1 MRKRVTLSGNRMT
14 SKEALHTYL
23 AKKLAFPA
31 YYGKNLDALHDC
43 LCERS
48 TPLRI
53 TVTYADRLKENLGNY
68 GEALLQVLQDAAEE
82 NKMITLSLFSN
93 ERHSFRTS

>member
-1 MRKRVTLSGNRMT
+1 MRKRVTLSGNKMT
-14 SKEALHTYL
+14 SREVLHTYL

-48 TPLRI
+48 TPLHI
-53 TVTYADRLKENLGNY
+53 TVTYTDRLKEHLGDY
-68 GEALLQVLQDAAEE
+68 GETLLQLLQDVTEE
-82 NKMITLSLFSN
+82 NERITLSVYK
-93 ERHSFRTS
+93 EKRTDR

>member
-1 MRKRVTLSGNRMT
+1 MRKRVTLSGNKMT

-48 TPLRI
+48 TPLHI
-53 TVTYADRLKENLGNY
+53 TVTYTDRLKENLEDY
-68 GEALLQVLQDAAEE
+68 GETFLQVLKDAAED
-82 NKMITLSLFSN
+82 N
-93 ERHSFRTS
+93 ERISLSVYTERRY

>member
-1 MRKRVTLSGNRMT
+1 MRKRVTLSGNKMT
-14 SKEALHTYL
+14 SREVLHIYL

-48 TPLRI
+48 TPLHI
-53 TVTYADRLKENLGNY
+53 TVTYTDRLKEHLGDY
-68 GEALLQVLQDAAEE
+68 GETLLQMLQDVTEE
-82 NKMITLSLFSN
+82 NERITLSVYK
-93 ERHSFRTS
+93 EKRTDK

>member
-1 MRKRVTLSGNRMT
+1 MRKRVTLSGNKMT
-14 SKEALHTYL
+14 SREVLHTYL

-48 TPLRI
+48 SPLHI
-53 TVTYADRLKENLGNY
+53 TVTYTERLKEHLGNY
-68 GEALLQVLQDAAEE
+68 GETLLQMLQDVTEE
-82 NKMITLSLFSN
+82 NEFITLSVYT
-93 ERHSFRTS
+93 EKRK